1 MQSTQSSRSH
11 LFFYLL
17 LLTTFFI
24 FVEISFFIHS
34 SGFYLE
40 DFKLVSD
47 HLKIPIHKIFP
58 SLAYF
63 LFVQLMLHLLFT
75 MFIWSMASLTSI
87 AVRNS
92 SQKTEKLG
100 LILWIIGI
108 ITVLL
113 ANQYFYPDSKF
124 ALLISSL
131 LPQKI
136 ANIALIAMLII
147 LGIAVLFSIAG
158 LMIILMQRKKIV
170 VCGLICVSIAM
181 IGYIQHARVPITI
194 VAANA
199 ATSARPNIILIGVD
213 SLRPDFLG
221 YFGDNQRTPAMDDFL
236 NHAAVFSEA
245 LTPLARTYPS
255 WVSILTG
262 VYPKKDAVRFN
273 LSESIHFN
281 LKETLPA
288 ILRQHG
294 YKTIFATDE
303 TRFSNIDQHFG
314 FDKVV
319 TPPIGFND
327 FLIGTLNDFPF
338 SNLLV
343 NTPLGR
349 YLFPFSYGNR
359 PAFVTYNPDSFLNLL
374 RPVLSEPRHQPL
386 FMAVHFCLPHYPY
399 LWAGRP
405 SNTSSFHNYQNAV
418 YRADQQ
424 VADFLRIVKQ
434 NKLLEKSIVILLS
447 DHGEALELRG
457 DRITESALFMPS
469 VKNLKRIIPRFY
481 PPTFSKER
489 VNQSAGHGTDVLGLS
504 QYHIVLAFRFF
515 GIPGQRVAVMPGIVS
530 LLDIKP
536 TVLNFLGIV
545 SHKGDGTSLSD
556 VIAGK
561 KVAGLEQPDFFIE
574 SDFSPEAVRSV
585 HPETRA
591 VMFAG
596 VKFFQIN
603 PETTRLTIRKS
614 MVDLILSSKQ
624 YADFHGSWVLAL
636 YPQTVHQMMPILVNL
651 KSGEWT
657 NDLRTAFA
665 QQAPAREMLSALK
678 RFYGADITFVRN
690 IENVRLTMSFP

>member
-1 MQSTQSSRSH
+1 MQLSHQRSQNN
-11 LFFYLL
+11 LFRYLL
-17 LLTTFFI
+17 LLTTFFV
-24 FVEISFFIHS
+24 FFEISLFSHS
-34 SGFYLE
+34 SGFYLG

-75 MFIWSMASLTSI
+75 MFIWSVASLMSI
-87 AVRNS
+87 ALRS
-92 SQKTEKLG
+92 SPQKTEKLG
-100 LILWIIGI
+100 LILWVIGI
-108 ITVLL
+108 TTILL
-113 ANQYFYPDSKF
+113 ANQHFYPDSKF

-131 LPQKI
+131 LPQQI
-136 ANIALIAMLII
+136 ADLAFTAMMII
-147 LGIAVLFSIAG
+147 LGIAVLFSMAG
-158 LMIILMQRKKIV
+158 LKMILMQRKKIMV
-170 VCGLICVSIAM
+170 SGLICVSIAI
-181 IGYIQHARVPITI
+181 IGYIQYAWAP
-194 VAANA
+194 VAIADA
-199 ATSARPNIILIGVD
+199 ATSSRPNIILIGVD

-273 LSESIHFN
+273 LSESISFN

-288 ILRQHG
+288 ILQQHG

-303 TRFSNIDQHFG
+303 TRFSNVDQHFG

-327 FLIGTLNDFPF
+327 FLVGTLNDFPF

-359 PAFVTYNPDSFLNLL
+359 PAFVTYNPDSFLKLL
-374 RPVLSEPRHQPL
+374 QPVLSESRHQPL
-386 FMAVHFCLPHYPY
+386 FLAVHFCLPHYPY

-405 SNTSSFHNYQNAV
+405 SNTTSFHNYQNAV

-424 VADFLRIVKQ
+424 VSDFLKILKR
-434 NKLLEKSIVILLS
+434 NELLEKSIVVLLS

-457 DRITESALFMPS
+457 DRITEPALFMPS
-469 VKNLKRIIPRFY
+469 VKNVKRIIPRFY
-481 PPTFSKER
+481 PPTFSTER

-515 GIPGQRVAVMPGIVS
+515 GIPAQRVALMPGIVS

-536 TVLNFLGIV
+536 TVLNLLSIA
-545 SHKGDGTSLSD
+545 SQKGDGKSLRHL
-556 VIAGK
+556 IAGK
-561 KVAGLEQPDFFIE
+561 KMNGLEKPDFFIE

-585 HPETRA
+585 HPETHA
-591 VMFAG
+591 VLFEG

-603 PETTRLTIRKS
+603 PDTTRLTIRHS

-665 QQAPAREMLSALK
+665 QQAPAKEMLSALK
-678 RFYGADITFVRN
+678 RFYGADITSIKN
-690 IENVRLTMSFP
+690 IS